1 MCREKGRGE
10 SYLQSGQT
18 HFTSDKCLFEGEKR
32 KEKQGGRKEGN
43 GKKKRQKETEGDL
56 KMNDSK
62 PSKSLQ
68 SVKGNTVTELERVLQ
83 EATAH

>member
-1 MCREKGRGE
+1 MCREKGGGE

-43 GKKKRQKETEGDL
+43 GKKKRQKETEGGRENR
-56 KMNDSK
+56 KKITVFYSVTII
-62 PSKSLQ
+62 SLYIEI
-68 SVKGNTVTELERVLQ
+68 KIKI
-83 EATAH
+83 

>member
-1 MCREKGRGE
+1 MCREKGGGE

-43 GKKKRQKETEGDL
+43 GKKKREPGL
-56 KMNDSK
+56 IRGSWVVSRIFSNNLM
-62 PSKSLQ
+62 KS
-68 SVKGNTVTELERVLQ
+68 SAAGITPHCNKGT
-83 EATAH
+83 

>member
-1 MCREKGRGE
+1 
-10 SYLQSGQT
+10 
-18 HFTSDKCLFEGEKR
+18 
-32 KEKQGGRKEGN
+32 
-43 GKKKRQKETEGDL
+43 
-56 KMNDSK
+56 MNDSK